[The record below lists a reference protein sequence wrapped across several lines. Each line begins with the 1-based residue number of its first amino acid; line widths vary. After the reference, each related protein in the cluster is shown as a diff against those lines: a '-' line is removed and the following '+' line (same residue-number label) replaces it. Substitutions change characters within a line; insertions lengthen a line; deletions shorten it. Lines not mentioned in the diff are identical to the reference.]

1 MKREEWLALAERCEK
16 ATGPD
21 YRIDAAISIALGDV
35 PKGFTAGKIRGFE
48 SRFSNKSGYTWDAPR
63 YTSSLDALSRLFI
76 LGMPKENG
84 FVGGYEARLWLKNDL
99 SLGSRGSG
107 STLAL
112 ALCAA
117 FCRAMAERD

>member
-1 MKREEWLALAERCEK
+1 MSTTTPEQWLALAEWIE
-16 ATGPD
+16 
-21 YRIDAAISIALGDV
+21 
-35 PKGFTAGKIRGFE
+35 
-48 SRFSNKSGYTWDAPR
+48 NAPP
-63 YTSSLDALSRLFI
+63 YTSSLDAFSTLFI

-117 FCRAMAERD
+117 FCRTMAERD